1 MLENYKVIV
10 VVGKF
15 YKIFS
20 LKNTISKYE
29 KVSLLHNIQDMSKIY
44 KKTAIGAPGFHKL
57 KDWSM
62 EFNLLIA
69 QNNT

>member
-15 YKIFS
+15 YKNFFS

-29 KVSLLHNIQDMSKIY
+29 KISLLHNIQDMSKI
-44 KKTAIGAPGFHKL
+44 
-57 KDWSM
+57 
-62 EFNLLIA
+62 
-69 QNNT
+69 